1 MKEKLQRLGQALMQ
15 PVAVMPLA
23 ALLLGIGYFIDP
35 VDWGAG
41 SPISAFFISAGGAV
55 LDNLGILFAVG
66 IAFGIAK
73 ENHGASALAGLVAFL
88 TLTKML
94 STGTVAQLKS
104 LDVETWTASDPFR
117 VAAFDAINN
126 KNVLIGIISGVLG
139 GKAYDRFHSTKLPDF
154 LAFFS
159 GRRLVPIMAS
169 LYALIAS
176 IILIFLWPFI
186 YAGLVKFGTTLT
198 GMGALGA
205 GLYGF
210 FNRLLIP
217 TGLHHALNQVF
228 WFGLADINDIPN
240 FLNNVQ
246 ESITATYHPGMYQ
259 AGFFPIMMFGLPGA
273 ALAMA
278 QKADDKN
285 KKTIK
290 ALMIAGALASFLTG
304 VTEPLEFAFMFAAP
318 QLYFVHALLTGISV
332 FLAAQLKAYAGFGFS
347 AGLID
352 FFLSS
357 KNPMRSN
364 MITLIIMGLVFFA
377 IYYFLFKVLIE
388 KWDIATPG
396 RSSKAQNSE
405 NKARV
410 IETEDK
416 GRVSTSDKTA
426 DQEAKEQQATVKGS
440 YADTAKVILQGLG
453 GAENVDTTSYC
464 TTRLRLTVND
474 PAKVNDDKIK
484 EAGIAGIMK
493 PGPKAVQVIIGPQ
506 VQAVYDEFVKLLGK

>member
-1 MKEKLQRLGQALMQ
+1 MKEKLQRLGQSLMQ

-23 ALLLGIGYFIDP
+23 ALLLGLGYLIDP

-41 SPISAFFISAGGAV
+41 SPIAAFLISAGGAI

-66 IAFGIAK
+66 VAFGIAK

-88 TLTKML
+88 TLSKML
-94 STGTVAQLKS
+94 SPGTVAMLRG
-104 LDVETWTASDPFR
+104 LDMEAWQASDPFQFS
-117 VAAFDAINN
+117 AFGKIGNG
-126 KNVLIGIISGVLG
+126 NVLIGILSGVLG
-139 GKAYDRFHSTKLPDF
+139 GKAYDRFHQTRLPDF

-176 IILIFLWPFI
+176 VILMFLWPVI
-186 YAGLVKFGTTLT
+186 YSALATFGEFLLGLGPV
-198 GMGALGA
+198 GA
-205 GLYGF
+205 GIYGF
-210 FNRLLIP
+210 ANRLLIP

-228 WFGLADINDIPN
+228 WFDLVGVNDIPN
-240 FLNNVQ
+240 FLNNAQ
-246 ESITATYHPGMYQ
+246 DTITATYHPGMYQ

-273 ALAMA
+273 ALAIA
-278 QKADDKN
+278 QRADESN

-318 QLYFVHALLTGISV
+318 QLYLVHALLTGISV

-364 MITLIIMGLVFFA
+364 MLTIIIMGLVFFA

-396 RSSKAQNSE
+396 RSSKSQNS
-405 NKARV
+405 
-410 IETEDK
+410 
-416 GRVSTSDKTA
+416 GQVSSDDKTA

-453 GAENVDTTSYC
+453 GAENIDTTSYC

-484 EAGIAGIMK
+484 EAGVAGIMK

>member
-1 MKEKLQRLGQALMQ
+1 MKEKLQRLGQSLMQ

-23 ALLLGIGYFIDP
+23 ALLLGIGYLIDP
-35 VDWGAG
+35 DGWGAS
-41 SPISAFFISAGGAV
+41 SPVAAFLISAGGAI

-66 IAFGIAK
+66 VAFGIAK

-88 TLTKML
+88 TLSKML
-94 STGTVAQLKS
+94 SPETVAQLRG
-104 LDVETWTASDPFR
+104 LDLEAWQANDPFQFS
-117 VAAFDAINN
+117 AFSKIGNG
-126 KNVLIGIISGVLG
+126 NVLIGILSGVLG
-139 GKAYDRFHSTKLPDF
+139 GKAYDRFHETRLPDF

-176 IILIFLWPFI
+176 LILMFLWPII
-186 YAGLVKFGTTLT
+186 YSALATFGEFLL
-198 GMGALGA
+198 GLGA
-205 GLYGF
+205 VGAGIYGF
-210 FNRLLIP
+210 ANRLLIP

-228 WFGLADINDIPN
+228 WFDLVGVNDIPN
-240 FLNNVQ
+240 FLNNAQ
-246 ESITATYHPGMYQ
+246 DTITATYHPGMYQ

-278 QKADDKN
+278 QRTDEKN

-318 QLYFVHALLTGISV
+318 QLYFIHALLTGISV
-332 FLAAQLKAYAGFGFS
+332 FVAAKLQAYAGFGFS

-357 KNPMRSN
+357 KNPMRNN
-364 MITLIIMGLVFFA
+364 MWILIIMGLVFFVL
-377 IYYFLFKVLIE
+377 YYLIFKALID

-396 RSSKAQNSE
+396 RTAKSQKAN
-405 NKARV
+405 NAKV

-416 GRVSTSDKTA
+416 GRVSTADKT
-426 DQEAKEQQATVKGS
+426 EAEEKSEQNATVKGS
-440 YADTAKVILQGLG
+440 YSDTARKILEGLG
-453 GAENVDTTSYC
+453 GAENIDTTSYC
-464 TTRLRLTVND
+464 TTRLRLTVKD
-474 PAKVNDDKIK
+474 PAKVDEEKIK
-484 EAGIAGIMK
+484 AAGVAGLIK

-506 VQAVYDEFVKLLGK
+506 VQAVHDEFVKLLDK

>member
-1 MKEKLQRLGQALMQ
+1 MKEKLQRLGQSLMQ
-15 PVAVMPLA
+15 PVTVMPLA
-23 ALLLGIGYFIDP
+23 ALLLGLGYLIDP
-35 VDWGAG
+35 DGWGAS
-41 SPISAFFISAGGAV
+41 SPIAAFLISAGGAI
-55 LDNLGILFAVG
+55 LDNLGIIFAVG
-66 IAFGIAK
+66 VAFGIAK

-88 TLTKML
+88 TLSKLL
-94 STGTVAQLKS
+94 STGTVAQLNS
-104 LDVETWTASDPFR
+104 LDVEAWSASDPFK

-126 KNVLIGIISGVLG
+126 KNVLIGILSGLLG

-169 LYALIAS
+169 VYALIAS
-176 IILIFLWPFI
+176 VILLFLWPMI
-186 YAGLVKFGTTLT
+186 YAGLATFGEFLL
-198 GMGALGA
+198 GLGPVGA
-205 GLYGF
+205 GIYGF
-210 FNRLLIP
+210 ANRLLIP

-228 WFGLADINDIPN
+228 WFDLVGVNDIAN
-240 FLNNVQ
+240 FLNNAQ
-246 ESITATYHPGMYQ
+246 EAITETYHPGMYQ

-278 QKADDKN
+278 KSADENN
-285 KKTIK
+285 KKNIK

-357 KNPMRSN
+357 QNPMRNN
-364 MITLIIMGLVFFA
+364 MLILVIMGLVFFV
-377 IYYFLFKVLIE
+377 IYYFLFKTLIE

-396 RSSKAQNSE
+396 RSSKAENS
-405 NKARV
+405 
-410 IETEDK
+410 
-416 GRVSTSDKTA
+416 GRVSSDDKSA

-440 YADTAKVILQGLG
+440 YADTARTILQGLG
-453 GAENVDTTSYC
+453 GAENIDTTSYC

-484 EAGIAGIMK
+484 EAGVAGIMK

-506 VQAVYDEFVKLLGK
+506 VQAVYDEFVKLLDK

>member
-1 MKEKLQRLGQALMQ
+1 MKEKLQRLGQSLMQ

-23 ALLLGIGYFIDP
+23 ALLLGLGYLIDP
-35 VDWGAG
+35 EGWGAS
-41 SPISAFFISAGGAV
+41 SPIAAFLISAGGAV

-66 IAFGIAK
+66 VAFGIAK

-88 TLTKML
+88 TLSKML
-94 STGTVAQLKS
+94 APETVAQLRS
-104 LDVETWTASDPFR
+104 LDIEAWQTADPFQYS
-117 VAAFDAINN
+117 AFSKIGNG
-126 KNVLIGIISGVLG
+126 NVLIGILSGILG
-139 GKAYDRFHSTKLPDF
+139 GKAYDRFHGTRLPDF

-169 LYALIAS
+169 IYALVCS
-176 IILIFLWPFI
+176 LILMFLWPVI
-186 YAGLVKFGTTLT
+186 YSALATFGEFLL
-198 GMGALGA
+198 GLGA
-205 GLYGF
+205 AGAGIYGF
-210 FNRLLIP
+210 ANRLLIP

-228 WFGLADINDIPN
+228 WFDLVGVNDIPN
-240 FLNNVQ
+240 FLNNAKDT
-246 ESITATYHPGMYQ
+246 ITATYHPGMYQ

-278 QKADDKN
+278 QRADEKN

-318 QLYFVHALLTGISV
+318 QLYFIHALLTGISV
-332 FLAAQLKAYAGFGFS
+332 FVAAKLQAYAGFGFS

-357 KNPMRSN
+357 QNPMRNN
-364 MITLIIMGLVFFA
+364 MLLLVIMGIAFFA
-377 IYYFLFKVLIE
+377 IYYFIFRTLID

-396 RSSKAQNSE
+396 RSSKA
-405 NKARV
+405 NKSTV

-416 GRVSTSDKTA
+416 GRVSTADKSA
-426 DQEAKEQQATVKGS
+426 AEERAEQNASVKGS
-440 YADTAKVILQGLG
+440 YSDTAREILEGLG
-453 GAENVDTTSYC
+453 GPENVDTTSYC
-464 TTRLRLTVND
+464 TTRLRLTVKD
-474 PAKVNDDKIK
+474 PAKVDEEKIK
-484 EAGIAGIMK
+484 QAGVAGLIK

-506 VQAVYDEFVKLLGK
+506 VQAVHDEFVKLLGK